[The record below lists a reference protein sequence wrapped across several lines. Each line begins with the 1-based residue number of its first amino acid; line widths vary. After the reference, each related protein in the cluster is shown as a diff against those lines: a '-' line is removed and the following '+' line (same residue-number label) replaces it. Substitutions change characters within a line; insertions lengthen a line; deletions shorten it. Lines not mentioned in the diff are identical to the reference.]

1 MGSYQP
7 APEVWAE
14 SNILQVWSPGLSQ
27 LCCLIL
33 NKTPNPPLASAPHC
47 AEHCR
52 RHSNSEAIVALDHN
66 GVRGPGLWPN
76 RAIILI
82 PVSRD
87 WRCGGT

>member
-33 NKTPNPPLASAPHC
+33 NKTPNPS
-47 AEHCR
+47 
-52 RHSNSEAIVALDHN
+52 
-66 GVRGPGLWPN
+66 GLSPT
-76 RAIILI
+76 L
-82 PVSRD
+82 
-87 WRCGGT
+87 C